1 MTDQKFE
8 LNIDISIRDYHGN
21 GNLNIRESVMIPV
34 ADFAEMATILGE
46 FHKVAKKIKEA
57 RDDR

>member
-1 MTDQKFE
+1 MADQQFE
-8 LNIDISIRDYHGN
+8 LNIDISIRDYHGS
-21 GNLNIRESVMIPV
+21 GNLTIRESVMIPA
-34 ADFAEMATILGE
+34 ADFAEMAAILGE